1 MRIAEKDHLELLL
14 NVYNLY
20 VYEIADAIGW
30 DRNSLSN
37 FFKGKSQLVTE
48 QMLKNLSNFFNFSIN
63 FFIGDDFSYCVK
75 IDNETFKKDIY
86 IDFKDFIVLKF
97 KGIIIDEFKDKKQI
111 IHHYKN
117 EFLYLFEN
125 NHISRSFANIELVK
139 NLNSI
144 DPDKMNIGS
153 KFFYVEPYDYDFG
166 SKHIHCDGGRLKK
179 DYKDYKSIIIDIF
192 DIGGEGVSHWCE
204 YNDLKPR
211 IDYLKATNETVKY
224 IAEEFES
231 SINYEIDNDIE
242 SLSENP
248 DEADDFDPYNVCRE
262 DYFDSQG
269 ASKYLYNDY
278 YLELLNIFINSL

>member
-1 MRIAEKDHLELLL
+1 MRIAEKDHLDLLL
-14 NVYNLY
+14 KIYGFYIN
-20 VYEIADAIGW
+20 EIADAIEW

-75 IDNETFKKDIY
+75 IENETFKKDIY

-139 NLNSI
+139 NLNTI
-144 DPDKMNIGS
+144 DPSKMNIGS
-153 KFFYVEPYDYDFG
+153 KYYYVGPVNMKLR
-166 SKHIHCDGGRLKK
+166 SKTVYFEERRLLKE
-179 DYKDYKSIIIDIF
+179 DQNFTSLIIDIF
-192 DIGGEGVSHWCE
+192 DIGGKGVWHWDE
-204 YNDLKPR
+204 YKTLKPK
-211 IDYLKATNETVKY
+211 IDYLKATNETVKF
-224 IAEEFES
+224 IAKWFEN
-231 SINYEIDNDIE
+231 IIDWKIDEDIE
-242 SLSENP
+242 SRSKDSDEDDFNP
-248 DEADDFDPYNVCRE
+248 DDVCRE
-262 DYFDSQG
+262 NYFDSQV
-269 ASKYLYNDY
+269 ASKYLFDDN
-278 YLELLNIFINSL
+278 YLELLNIFINSLI